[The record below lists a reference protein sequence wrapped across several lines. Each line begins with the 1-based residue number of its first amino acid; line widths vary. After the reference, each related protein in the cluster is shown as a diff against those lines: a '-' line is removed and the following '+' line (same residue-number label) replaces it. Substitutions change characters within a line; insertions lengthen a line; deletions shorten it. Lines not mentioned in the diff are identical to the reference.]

1 MPDLIDVAEAR
12 QQLNIEDDRHDTEL
26 AYYVSAATGIVEGHV
41 GPVLPRDVTEVQP
54 GGRVLVLHQVPV
66 WSLLSLAPVLT
77 GGTSYAVAD
86 LDVDAVTGIVRRLD
100 GGGFTGPLRVTYRA
114 GRDEVPPN
122 VGLAARIIVAHM
134 WETQRGHG
142 GSRPGF
148 GQDEDLIPTPSMG
161 FIIPRRAMELL
172 QPHMLGPLVA

>member
-1 MPDLIDVAEAR
+1 VPDLITVAEAK
-12 QQLNIEDDRHDTEL
+12 QQLNIETTAHDTEL
-26 AYYVSAATGIVEGHV
+26 AYYVSAATAIVEGHV

-54 GGRVLVLHQVPV
+54 GGRVLVLHQPPV
-66 WSLLSLAPVLT
+66 ISLTSLTPVLT
-77 GGTSYAVAD
+77 GGTGYAVAD

-114 GRDEVPPN
+114 GRDAVAPN

-134 WETQRGHG
+134 WETQRVSAT
-142 GSRPGF
+142 SRPVF
-148 GQDEDLIPTPSMG
+148 GQHEDMIPTPSMG

-172 QPHMLGPLVA
+172 APDTLGPVVA